1 MKYCYVI
8 ISLRK
13 IRKDGY
19 MNGFEKRALLIKE
32 KIKKTALDMLKTW
45 EPKRIRITD
54 IAKEANVSQVTI
66 YNYFGSKEAL
76 LKEVFKDYIDQ
87 SISDFEEYMNKDIS
101 VKEKIEL
108 MILQKREANNQK
120 FALTVVKE
128 VMIEDSEIMDYVKRQ
143 YDEKIIPLMLQMIE
157 EGHRT
162 GEISPKITAESFLIF
177 MNMIIEHSK
186 TLGEAFEKNRQFTE
200 EMMHIFFY
208 GLCGRP

>member
-1 MKYCYVI
+1 
-8 ISLRK
+8 
-13 IRKDGY
+13 

-186 TLGEAFEKNRQFTE
+186 TLGEAFEKTDSLQRK
-200 EMMHIFFY
+200 
-208 GLCGRP
+208 

>member
-1 MKYCYVI
+1 
-8 ISLRK
+8 
-13 IRKDGY
+13 

-54 IAKEANVSQVTI
+54 IAKEANVSPVTI

-143 YDEKIIPLMLQMIE
+143 YDEKVIPLMLQMIE

>member
-1 MKYCYVI
+1 
-8 ISLRK
+8 
-13 IRKDGY
+13 

-143 YDEKIIPLMLQMIE
+143 YDEKVIPLMLQMIE

>member
-1 MKYCYVI
+1 
-8 ISLRK
+8 
-13 IRKDGY
+13 

-32 KIKKTALDMLKTW
+32 KIKKTALEMLKTW

-76 LKEVFKDYIDQ
+76 LKEVFKDYIDH
-87 SISDFEEYMNKDIS
+87 SISEFEEYMNKDIS

-120 FALTVVKE
+120 FALTVIKE
-128 VMIEDSEIMDYVKRQ
+128 VMIEDSEIMDYVKQQ
-143 YDEKIIPLMLQMIE
+143 YNEKIIPLMLQMIE

-186 TLGEAFEKNRQFTE
+186 TLGEAFEQNRQFTE

>member
-1 MKYCYVI
+1 
-8 ISLRK
+8 
-13 IRKDGY
+13 

-32 KIKKTALDMLKTW
+32 KIKKTALGMLKTW

-87 SISDFEEYMNKDIS
+87 SISEFEEYMNKDIS

-108 MILQKREANNQK
+108 IILQKREANKQK
-120 FALTVVKE
+120 FALTVIKE

-200 EMMHIFFY
+200 EMLHIFFY

>member
-1 MKYCYVI
+1 
-8 ISLRK
+8 
-13 IRKDGY
+13 

>member
-13 IRKDGY
+13 LRKDGY

-143 YDEKIIPLMLQMIE
+143 YDEKVIPLMLQMIE

>member
-1 MKYCYVI
+1 
-8 ISLRK
+8 
-13 IRKDGY
+13 

-87 SISDFEEYMNKDIS
+87 SISEFEEYMNKDIS

-120 FALTVVKE
+120 FALTVIKE

-186 TLGEAFEKNRQFTE
+186 TLGEAFEQNRQFTE

>member
-1 MKYCYVI
+1 
-8 ISLRK
+8 
-13 IRKDGY
+13 
-19 MNGFEKRALLIKE
+19 MNGFEKRAFLIKE
-32 KIKKTALDMLKTW
+32 KIKKTALEMLKTW

-76 LKEVFKDYIDQ
+76 LKEVFKDYIDH
-87 SISDFEEYMNKDIS
+87 SISEFEEYMNKDIS

-120 FALTVVKE
+120 FALTVIKE
-128 VMIEDSEIMDYVKRQ
+128 VMIEDSEIMDYVKQQ

-186 TLGEAFEKNRQFTE
+186 TLGEAFEQNRQFTE

>member
-1 MKYCYVI
+1 
-8 ISLRK
+8 
-13 IRKDGY
+13 

-87 SISDFEEYMNKDIS
+87 SISEFEEYMNKDIS

-108 MILQKREANNQK
+108 IILQKREANKQQ
-120 FALTVVKE
+120 FALTVIKE
-128 VMIEDSEIMDYVKRQ
+128 VMIEDSEIMDYVKQQ

-162 GEISPKITAESFLIF
+162 GEISPKITAESFLLF

-186 TLGEAFEKNRQFTE
+186 TLGEAFEQNRQFTE
-200 EMMHIFFY
+200 EMLHIFFY

>member
-1 MKYCYVI
+1 
-8 ISLRK
+8 
-13 IRKDGY
+13 

-87 SISDFEEYMNKDIS
+87 SISEFEEYMNEDIS

-108 MILQKREANNQK
+108 MILQKRAANNQK
-120 FALTVVKE
+120 FALTVIKE
-128 VMIEDSEIMDYVKRQ
+128 VMIEDSEIMDYVKQQ

-162 GEISPKITAESFLIF
+162 GEISSKITAESFLIF

-186 TLGEAFEKNRQFTE
+186 TLGKAFEKNRKFTE
-200 EMMHIFFY
+200 EMLHIFFY

>member
-1 MKYCYVI
+1 
-8 ISLRK
+8 
-13 IRKDGY
+13 

-32 KIKKTALDMLKTW
+32 KIKKTALEMLKTW

-76 LKEVFKDYIDQ
+76 LKEVFKDYIDH
-87 SISDFEEYMNKDIS
+87 SISEFEEYMNKDIS

-120 FALTVVKE
+120 FALTVIKE
-128 VMIEDSEIMDYVKRQ
+128 VMIEDSEIMDYVKQQ

-186 TLGEAFEKNRQFTE
+186 TLGEAFEQNRQFTE

>member
-1 MKYCYVI
+1 
-8 ISLRK
+8 
-13 IRKDGY
+13 

-87 SISDFEEYMNKDIS
+87 SISEFEEYMNKDIS

-108 MILQKREANNQK
+108 IILQKREANKQQ
-120 FALTVVKE
+120 FALTVIKE
-128 VMIEDSEIMDYVKRQ
+128 VMIEDSEIMDYVKQQ

-177 MNMIIEHSK
+177 MNMIIENSK

>member
-1 MKYCYVI
+1 
-8 ISLRK
+8 
-13 IRKDGY
+13 

-32 KIKKTALDMLKTW
+32 KIKKTALEMLKTW

-76 LKEVFKDYIDQ
+76 LKEVFKDYIDH
-87 SISDFEEYMNKDIS
+87 SISEFEEYMKKDIS

-108 MILQKREANNQK
+108 MVLQKREANNQK
-120 FALTVVKE
+120 FALTVIKE

-186 TLGEAFEKNRQFTE
+186 TLGEAFEQNRQFTE

>member
-1 MKYCYVI
+1 
-8 ISLRK
+8 
-13 IRKDGY
+13 

-162 GEISPKITAESFLIF
+162 GEISPKITAEGFLIF

>member
-1 MKYCYVI
+1 
-8 ISLRK
+8 
-13 IRKDGY
+13 

-87 SISDFEEYMNKDIS
+87 SISDFEEYMKKDIS

-120 FALTVVKE
+120 FALTVIKE

-186 TLGEAFEKNRQFTE
+186 TLGEAFEQNRQFTE

>member
-1 MKYCYVI
+1 
-8 ISLRK
+8 
-13 IRKDGY
+13 

-32 KIKKTALDMLKTW
+32 KIKKTALEMLKTW

-76 LKEVFKDYIDQ
+76 LKEVFKDYIDH
-87 SISDFEEYMNKDIS
+87 SISEFEEYMNKDIS

-120 FALTVVKE
+120 FALTVIKE

-186 TLGEAFEKNRQFTE
+186 TLGEAFEQNRQFTE

>member
-1 MKYCYVI
+1 
-8 ISLRK
+8 
-13 IRKDGY
+13 

-143 YDEKIIPLMLQMIE
+143 YDKKICPLMLQMIE

>member
-1 MKYCYVI
+1 M
-8 ISLRK
+8 
-13 IRKDGY
+13 
-19 MNGFEKRALLIKE
+19 
-32 KIKKTALDMLKTW
+32 
-45 EPKRIRITD
+45 
-54 IAKEANVSQVTI
+54 TI

-157 EGHRT
+157 KGHRS

>member
-1 MKYCYVI
+1 
-8 ISLRK
+8 
-13 IRKDGY
+13 

-87 SISDFEEYMNKDIS
+87 SISEFEEYMNKDIS

-108 MILQKREANNQK
+108 MILQKGK
-120 FALTVVKE
+120 P
-128 VMIEDSEIMDYVKRQ
+128 
-143 YDEKIIPLMLQMIE
+143 II
-157 EGHRT
+157 
-162 GEISPKITAESFLIF
+162 
-177 MNMIIEHSK
+177 
-186 TLGEAFEKNRQFTE
+186 KN
-200 EMMHIFFY
+200 
-208 GLCGRP
+208 LL

>member
-1 MKYCYVI
+1 MKYFYVI

>member
-13 IRKDGY
+13 LRKDGY

-54 IAKEANVSQVTI
+54 IAKEANVSPVTI

-143 YDEKIIPLMLQMIE
+143 YDEKVIPLMLQMIE

>member
-1 MKYCYVI
+1 
-8 ISLRK
+8 
-13 IRKDGY
+13 
-19 MNGFEKRALLIKE
+19 MNGFEKRALLIKD

-66 YNYFGSKEAL
+66 YNYFGNKEAL

-87 SISDFEEYMNKDIS
+87 SISDFEECMNKDIS

-208 GLCGRP
+208 GLCGQTVDVHLE

>member
-143 YDEKIIPLMLQMIE
+143 YDKKICPLMLQMIE

>member
-1 MKYCYVI
+1 
-8 ISLRK
+8 
-13 IRKDGY
+13 

-87 SISDFEEYMNKDIS
+87 SISEFEEYMNKDIS

-157 EGHRT
+157 KGHRS

>member
-1 MKYCYVI
+1 
-8 ISLRK
+8 
-13 IRKDGY
+13 

-54 IAKEANVSQVTI
+54 IAKAANVSQVTI

-128 VMIEDSEIMDYVKRQ
+128 VMIEDSEIMDYVKWQ

-157 EGHRT
+157 KGHRS

>member
-1 MKYCYVI
+1 
-8 ISLRK
+8 
-13 IRKDGY
+13 

-87 SISDFEEYMNKDIS
+87 SISEFEEYMNKDIS

-108 MILQKREANNQK
+108 IILQKREANKQQ
-120 FALTVVKE
+120 FALTVIKE
-128 VMIEDSEIMDYVKRQ
+128 VMIEDSEIMDYVKQQ

>member
-1 MKYCYVI
+1 
-8 ISLRK
+8 
-13 IRKDGY
+13 

-32 KIKKTALDMLKTW
+32 KIKKTALEMLKTW

-76 LKEVFKDYIDQ
+76 LKEVFKDYIDH
-87 SISDFEEYMNKDIS
+87 SISEFEEYMKKDIS

-108 MILQKREANNQK
+108 IILQKREANKQK
-120 FALTVVKE
+120 FALTVIKE

-200 EMMHIFFY
+200 EMLHIFFY

>member
-1 MKYCYVI
+1 
-8 ISLRK
+8 
-13 IRKDGY
+13 

-32 KIKKTALDMLKTW
+32 KIKKTALEMLKTW

-76 LKEVFKDYIDQ
+76 LKEVFKDYIDH
-87 SISDFEEYMNKDIS
+87 SISEFEEYMNKDIS

-120 FALTVVKE
+120 FALTVIKE

-143 YDEKIIPLMLQMIE
+143 YNEKIIPLMLQMIE

-186 TLGEAFEKNRQFTE
+186 TLGEAFEQNRQFTE